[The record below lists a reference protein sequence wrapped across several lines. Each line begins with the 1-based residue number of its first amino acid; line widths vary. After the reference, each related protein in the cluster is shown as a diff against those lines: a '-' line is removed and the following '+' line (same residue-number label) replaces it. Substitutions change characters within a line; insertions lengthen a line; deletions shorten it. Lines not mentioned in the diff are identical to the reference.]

1 MRIRAITTSI
11 VLLVGAAAQAGEA
24 RDPKAIA
31 ALERMGA
38 FLRSQTVM
46 KIMAETATDDVIG
59 GNQKV
64 QLVGAVELMVR
75 RPDRLRANVATDRKI
90 EQIYYDG
97 NAFTVYQPRLNY
109 FASFS
114 APPTLAGLMDVAEQ
128 RYGLDMPLAD
138 LFAWGTARSRPADIL
153 GATNLG
159 TSMIK
164 GVPCDHYAFH
174 QADVDW
180 QVWIQQGEQ
189 PLPRKLIITTITE
202 RSQPQH
208 QAVLTWDLAPKLADG
223 MFTFIAP
230 KGAQRIEFETV
241 VEQAAPFRQGRSTP
255 KPRGT
260 P

>member
-1 MRIRAITTSI
+1 MRIRAITTVI
-11 VLLVGAAAQAGEA
+11 ALLGGAAAQAAPA

-38 FLRSQTVM
+38 YLRAQTVM
-46 KIMAETATDDVIG
+46 KIMAETATDDVISG
-59 GNQKV
+59 DQKV
-64 QLVGAVELMVR
+64 QLVGTVDLMVH
-75 RPDRLRANVATDRKI
+75 RPDRLRANVSTDRKI
-90 EQIYYDG
+90 EQVYYDG
-97 NAFTVYQPRLNY
+97 KTFTVYQPRLNY
-109 FASFS
+109 YASFA

-138 LFAWGTARSRPADIL
+138 LFAWGTDRSRPADIL

-159 TSMIK
+159 TSVIK
-164 GVPCDHYAFH
+164 GARCDHYAFH

-180 QVWIQQGEQ
+180 QVWIQQGDQ

-208 QAVLTWDLAPKLADG
+208 QAVLTWDLAPKIADEV
-223 MFTFIAP
+223 FSFSAP
-230 KGAQRIEFETV
+230 EGAKRIEFEAA

>member
-1 MRIRAITTSI
+1 MRTRATTTI
-11 VLLVGAAAQAGEA
+11 FALLVAATAQAAET

-38 FLRSQTVM
+38 YLRSQTAMRIV
-46 KIMAETATDDVIG
+46 AETATDDLIG

-64 QLVGAVELMVR
+64 QLVGTVELMVR
-75 RPDRLRANVATDRKI
+75 RPDRLRANVTTDRKT

-97 NAFTVYQPRLNY
+97 KTFTVYQPKLQY
-109 FASFS
+109 YASFS

-138 LFAWGTARSRPADIL
+138 LFAWGTERSRPADIL

-159 TSMIK
+159 TSTIK
-164 GVPCDHYAFH
+164 GAPCDHYAFH

-180 QVWIQQGEQ
+180 QVWIQQGDQ

-208 QAVLTWDLAPKLADG
+208 SAVMTWDLAPRISDPL
-223 MFTFIAP
+223 FTFSP
-230 KGAQRIEFETV
+230 PQGAHRIEFETAAD
-241 VEQAAPFRQGRSTP
+241 QAAPFRQGRSP